1 MKTNRPCGGER
12 LISNGWKTPAGIVP
26 RFGILISALALSWT
40 GLAIARTPAAR
51 PDAVVLLDQV
61 RAALPTVPLRVEGE
75 LQARDRRGNITRI
88 APVELELN
96 WGAPV
101 PQAVY
106 TVFDRFGAMQE
117 RMTVKWPEPG
127 VARWSLER
135 GDPPESV
142 ADPDWAAPVAGF
154 DLTWAD
160 LSLSFLW
167 WPDGEWAGA
176 ERVRGRF
183 CEIIELTAP
192 EDAATAY
199 AGVRLWIDPETAL
212 LLQADALDRRGRAV
226 RRVQVRS
233 LLKIDEMWMVQNLDI
248 YNHATRERVTLRV
261 RDLNVL

>member
-1 MKTNRPCGGER
+1 MKTARPCGEER
-12 LISNGWKTPAGIVP
+12 LVSKGWKTPAGIVP
-26 RFGILISALALSWT
+26 RFGILILTLTLSWA
-40 GLAIARTPAAR
+40 GLATARTTLVRPDPAA
-51 PDAVVLLDQV
+51 LLDQV

-88 APVELELN
+88 APVELDLN

-106 TVFDRFGAMQE
+106 TVFDRFGSVQE
-117 RMTVKWPEPG
+117 RMTVEWPEPG
-127 VARWSLER
+127 LARWSLER
-135 GDPPESV
+135 GDPPELV
-142 ADPDWAAPVAGF
+142 PDPDWAATVAGF

-167 WPDGEWAGA
+167 WAGGRWVGS
-176 ERVRGRF
+176 ERIRGRL

-233 LLKIDEMWMVQNLDI
+233 LRKIDEMWMVQNLDI

-261 RDLNVL
+261 RDLDVL